1 MQQHVWYVMSWHL
14 FCILN
19 CDVVHDILFSH
30 NIMFIYLMSIG
41 GPDDDADVYYTIRAS
56 IETYMIPNSEGGLP
70 NLNVSSANE
79 SVGMLTRT
87 FVGVPEESSPFCN
100 GGDDGSTGAL
110 GPCLKVLPGQK
121 VKGMI

>member
-1 MQQHVWYVMSWHL
+1 
-14 FCILN
+14 
-19 CDVVHDILFSH
+19 
-30 NIMFIYLMSIG
+30 MSIG

-56 IETYMIPNSEGGLP
+56 IETYMIPNSVGGLP